1 MSCFYFHVFF
11 LEIPQLHNCCISGFN
26 FELACFSDNVAGV
39 RRYHS
44 AQREHLS
51 EALDGPGADEG
62 DQKLDNFEDT
72 SQRQGEVSL
81 ELA

>member
-1 MSCFYFHVFF
+1 MFFFLEIF
-11 LEIPQLHNCCISGFN
+11 LEIPQLYNCCISSFN
-26 FELACFSDNVAGV
+26 FELVCFSDNVAGV

-51 EALDGPGADEG
+51 EALDGPGAE
-62 DQKLDNFEDT
+62 
-72 SQRQGEVSL
+72 GEVSL

>member
-1 MSCFYFHVFF
+1 MFFSLKYLNCIIVVF
-11 LEIPQLHNCCISGFN
+11 LVLTLK
-26 FELACFSDNVAGV
+26 LACFSDNVAGV

-62 DQKLDNFEDT
+62 DQKSDNFEDK